1 MDKLNKTNDLLNNSI
16 ENDNEI
22 DLLEIAVMLLG
33 KIKYIILIT
42 LLGAVI
48 VNGGTYLTVDPT
60 YQSTATLYVVKAS
73 SGGVVDL
80 TDLDVGTSLKDDYKV
95 LIKKYPVLSRTI
107 NELDL
112 DMTAGTLE
120 KMISIDNP
128 ENKRVLSLTVTSTD
142 PVLSRDIANKVAEV
156 STEYLPKV
164 MKTDAPTIAEKARV
178 SSRKV
183 GPDFSNML
191 LLGALIGFV
200 LSCAYFIIR
209 HLMDT
214 SVKTG
219 EDVMEIL
226 GERPLAAI
234 PYSKPVDTGTVDDK
248 PDLKP
253 TGKYKILHIDT
264 PKLSYVAEEE
274 LNRLAVNVKFSGE
287 KIRAIMVT
295 SSIANEGKSFTSV
308 NMWKRLAESGA
319 RTVLLDLDLRNTQ
332 FKNIIKHQ

>member
-95 LIKKYPVLSRTI
+95 LIKKYPVLSRTVK
-107 NELDL
+107 ELDL
-112 DMTAGTLE
+112 GISTKELD
-120 KMISIDNP
+120 KMIKIDNP
-128 ENKRVLSLTVTSTD
+128 ENTRVLSLTVTTTD
-142 PVLSRDIANKVAEV
+142 PVLSRDIANKVAEI

-178 SSRKV
+178 AEYKS
-183 GPDFSNML
+183 GPSFTRALLIGL
-191 LLGALIGFV
+191 LLGFL
-200 LSCAYFIIR
+200 LSCAYFVIR

-219 EDVMEIL
+219 EDIMGIL

-234 PYSKPVDTGTVDDK
+234 PYSKPVDDGAGDDK

-253 TGKYKILHIDT
+253 TGKYKVLHIDT

-274 LNRLAVNVKFSGE
+274 LNRL
-287 KIRAIMVT
+287 
-295 SSIANEGKSFTSV
+295 
-308 NMWKRLAESGA
+308 
-319 RTVLLDLDLRNTQ
+319 
-332 FKNIIKHQ
+332 